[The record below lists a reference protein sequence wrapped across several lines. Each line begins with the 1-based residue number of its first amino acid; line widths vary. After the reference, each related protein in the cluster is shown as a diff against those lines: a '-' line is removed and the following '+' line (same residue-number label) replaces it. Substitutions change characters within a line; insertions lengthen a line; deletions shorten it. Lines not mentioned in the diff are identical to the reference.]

1 MDNCVKDNKNK
12 HLLAFMS
19 LLTLKKMF
27 EKVKLGFLVVGHTHE
42 DINRCFEYFSKK
54 LKEKNKCILAY
65 LMKAFMV
72 SHDRPFIPQLIQEFP
87 NIKTWVLGCLKD
99 DLETLVGHIDMHLFR
114 FFVDSFGWFVM

>member
-1 MDNCVKDNKNK
+1 VRQ
-12 HLLAFMS
+12 
-19 LLTLKKMF
+19 
-27 EKVKLGFLVVGHTHE
+27 KVKLGFLVVGHTHE
-42 DINRCFEYFSKK
+42 DIDRCFEYFSKK

-114 FFVDSFGWFVM
+114 FFVDSFGWFVMKYKVSSTNNVWSPIKAPPI